1 MKNQSRA
8 VTYFLG
14 VITYYLG
21 IITLLL
27 GDLAT
32 LANHGL
38 CIMKTAT
45 ISEAPLTGIFGSKAA
60 YQVLMYLQNYE
71 QGYASQISKTFG
83 MSLSQAQNQLIKFE
97 QLGVLISRKEG
108 SARVYYYKRSP
119 VVDALRKFLGSM
131 LDALPDSVVSKYYRQ
146 RRRPRRQGKS

>member
-1 MKNQSRA
+1 M
-8 VTYFLG
+8 
-14 VITYYLG
+14 
-21 IITLLL
+21 
-27 GDLAT
+27 
-32 LANHGL
+32 
-38 CIMKTAT
+38 
-45 ISEAPLTGIFGSKAA
+45 GIFGSKAA

-119 VVDALRKFLGSM
+119 VGGA
-131 LDALPDSVVSKYYRQ
+131 VVSMYSENRYQSADLDFVTTAMIEELKVVLEPLGFRHSGN
-146 RRRPRRQGKS
+146 PRLPVFEHPETR